1 MLGKVLT
8 KGGNNY
14 SLPSWHYE
22 RSSTDKT
29 AYSSLKT
36 NITDALN
43 KNFAP
48 DSNTTFDIIPNE
60 HHPIEMKITMYGDN
74 TGKFNFPGWTFSYF
88 GFSNV
93 TLKGADNTTKEELDV
108 TNLMEHIIIN
118 RLSKELTR
126 DLITN
131 FIENGII
138 GLPAPGTASTPAP
151 AIAQVGV
158 IPAPTPASTPAA
170 TPAATPA
177 PAPAP
182 TQALVG
188 GLPGP
193 ALPAGDYLFDLTGLG
208 FPYLLPFDRKLNE
221 LKDKRKQLEF
231 SLIMDDKH
239 FDLALAK
246 MMLLRTDYENF
257 NNLSDNSKRNNHTK
271 ALLLLGFLVKQ
282 NEGVDLAKLFL
293 TSKK

>member
-29 AYSSLKT
+29 VYSSLKK
-36 NITDALN
+36 NITEALI

-48 DSNTTFDIIPNE
+48 DSNTTFDIIPHE
-60 HHPIEMKITMYGDN
+60 THPIEMIITMNGDN
-74 TGKFNFPGWTFSYF
+74 AGKFYFPGWTFSYF
-88 GFSNV
+88 GFSKV
-93 TLKGADNTTKEELDV
+93 ILKGADNTTKEELDV
-108 TNLMEHIIIN
+108 TDLMEHIIIN

-131 FIENGII
+131 FINTGII
-138 GLPAPGTASTPAP
+138 GLPAPGTAATP

-158 IPAPTPASTPAA
+158 IPGTAA

-177 PAPAP
+177 PAPA
-182 TQALVG
+182 LVV

-193 ALPAGDYLFDLTGLG
+193 ALPAGDFLFDLTGLG

-231 SLIMDDKH
+231 RLTMDDKH

-246 MMLLRTDYENF
+246 VMLLRTDYENF